1 MIDSGIDQL
10 LIDLT
15 EKVNGRYYGKYRG
28 VVSDT
33 DDPQNIGRLR
43 AKVPKLF
50 LDVEMHWAMP
60 CSPYT
65 GDGEGFFMVPP
76 AGAGVWIEFEE
87 GDLNRPI
94 WSGGWWNDAKAP
106 KNEDGSDSATT
117 RKIIRS
123 GNGLVVALDDDSNKI
138 SISDDGAKNF
148 ITIEVQNGKVKIQ
161 ATTKVV
167 VEAPQIEL
175 VENATHPLVF
185 GDDLLTFLNQ
195 KINIYQTHTHPGEL
209 ALGVFPVTP
218 ITPVPPMP
226 PATPALLS
234 VKVKTG

>member
-1 MIDSGIDQL
+1 MMNSSADQL
-10 LIDLT
+10 LVDLS
-15 EKVNGRYYGKYRG
+15 EKVNARYYGKYRG
-28 VVSDT
+28 VVSDIN
-33 DDPQNIGRLR
+33 DPEKIGRIR
-43 AKVPKLF
+43 AKVPSVF
-50 LDVEMHWAMP
+50 LDMESQWAMP
-60 CSPYT
+60 CSPYA
-65 GDGEGFFMVPP
+65 GDGEGFFMIPP
-76 AGAGVWIEFEE
+76 IDAGVWIEFEE

-94 WSGGWWNDAKAP
+94 WTGGWWSQGKAP
-106 KNEDGSDSATT
+106 KNENGKDAATA

-123 GNGLVVALDDDSNKI
+123 ETGLIVALDDDDKKI

-148 ITIEVQNGKVKIQ
+148 ITIEVQDGKVKIQ
-161 ATTKVV
+161 ATAKVV

-175 VENATHPLVF
+175 VENAAHPLVF

-195 KINIYQTHTHPGEL
+195 IINIYTTHTHPGEL

-218 ITPVPPMP
+218 MTPVPPMP

>member
-1 MIDSGIDQL
+1 MPASGTDQL

-15 EKVNGRYYGKYRG
+15 EKVNGRFYGKYRG
-28 VVSDT
+28 LVSDIN
-33 DDPQNIGRLR
+33 DPQNVGRLR
-43 AKVPKLF
+43 AKVPSVF
-50 LDVEMHWAMP
+50 HEIEMQWATP

-76 AGAGVWIEFEE
+76 VGAGVWIEFEE
-87 GDLNRPI
+87 GDINRPI
-94 WSGGWWNDAKAP
+94 WSGGWWNDKKAP

-123 GNGLVVALDDDSNKI
+123 NTGLVVALDDDARKV

-148 ITIEVQNGKVKIQ
+148 ITIEVQDGKVKIQ
-161 ATTKVV
+161 ATAKVV

-195 KINIYQTHTHPGEL
+195 MINIYQTHTHPGEL

-218 ITPVPPMP
+218 MTPVPPMP

>member
-1 MIDSGIDQL
+1 MMTSGADQL
-10 LIDLT
+10 LVDLS
-15 EKVNGRYYGKYRG
+15 EKVNARYYGKYRG
-28 VVSDT
+28 VVTDV
-33 DDPQNIGRLR
+33 DDPKNIGRLR
-43 AKVPKLF
+43 AHVPKLF
-50 LDVEMHWAMP
+50 LAVEMHWAMP

-76 AGAGVWIEFEE
+76 VGAGVWIEFEE
-87 GDLNRPI
+87 GDINRPI
-94 WSGGWWNDAKAP
+94 WSGGWWSDTKAP

-117 RKIIRS
+117 RKVIRS
-123 GNGLVVALDDDSNKI
+123 NTGLLLALDDDSKKI
-138 SISDDGAKNF
+138 SISDDSASNF
-148 ITIEVQNGKVKIQ
+148 ITIEVQDGKIKIQ
-161 ATTKVV
+161 ATTKVI

-175 VENATHPLVF
+175 VENAAHPLVF

-195 KINIYQTHTHPGEL
+195 MINIYTTHTHPGEL

-218 ITPVPPMP
+218 MIPVPPMP

>member
-1 MIDSGIDQL
+1 MRSSSTDQL
-10 LIDLT
+10 LVDLS
-15 EKVNGRYYGKYRG
+15 EKVNGSYYGKYRG
-28 VVSDT
+28 VVSDIE
-33 DDPQNIGRLR
+33 DPQNIGRLR
-43 AKVPKLF
+43 AKVPRL
-50 LDVEMHWAMP
+50 LLNVPTQWAMP

-65 GDGEGFFMVPP
+65 GDGEGFFMMPQV
-76 AGAGVWIEFEE
+76 GAGVWIEFEE

-94 WSGGWWNDAKAP
+94 WCGGWWKDTKAP

-123 GNGLVVALDDDSNKI
+123 NTGLVLALDDDAKKI
-138 SISDDGAKNF
+138 SISDDGASNF
-148 ITIEVQNGKVKIQ
+148 ITIEVQEGKIKIQ

-195 KINIYQTHTHPGEL
+195 MINIYTTHTHPGEL

-218 ITPVPPMP
+218 MTPVPPMP